1 MELRGQTISQMKKF
15 LLAVIVLF
23 NSIILF
29 AQKDVTQFLGIPVDG
44 YKQDMITKLKAK
56 GFVSSSFDRDILEGE
71 FNGTDVNVH
80 VVTNNNKVY
89 RIMIA
94 DQIPIDET
102 AIKIRF
108 NKLCSQFENNPK
120 YTSLD
125 EDQTIPYDEDISYEM
140 LVKNKRY
147 EAVFY
152 QLPAAD
158 VVDSTKIINEYKSKL
173 LEKYTEEE
181 LENPT
186 EEIEEEAS
194 QMALTYMLDLLDMCT
209 KKTVWFIISE
219 SYGKYYIAMYYD
231 NVYNQANGED
241 L

>member
-1 MELRGQTISQMKKF
+1 MKKF
-15 LLAVIVLF
+15 LLTVIVLF

-44 YKQDMITKLKAK
+44 YKQEMITKLKAK

-120 YTSLD
+120 YTSLG

-158 VVDSTKIINEYKSKL
+158 VVDSIKIINEYKSKL

-194 QMALTYMLDLLDMCT
+194 QMALTYMLDLLDMCA

-219 SYGKYYIAMYYD
+219 SYGNKYYIAMYYD

>member
-1 MELRGQTISQMKKF
+1 MKKF

-44 YKQDMITKLKAK
+44 YKQEMITKLKAK

-125 EDQTIPYDEDISYEM
+125 EDQTIPYDIRTS
-140 LVKNKRY
+140 
-147 EAVFY
+147 
-152 QLPAAD
+152 
-158 VVDSTKIINEYKSKL
+158 SI
-173 LEKYTEEE
+173 
-181 LENPT
+181 
-186 EEIEEEAS
+186 
-194 QMALTYMLDLLDMCT
+194 
-209 KKTVWFIISE
+209 
-219 SYGKYYIAMYYD
+219 
-231 NVYNQANGED
+231 
-241 L
+241 